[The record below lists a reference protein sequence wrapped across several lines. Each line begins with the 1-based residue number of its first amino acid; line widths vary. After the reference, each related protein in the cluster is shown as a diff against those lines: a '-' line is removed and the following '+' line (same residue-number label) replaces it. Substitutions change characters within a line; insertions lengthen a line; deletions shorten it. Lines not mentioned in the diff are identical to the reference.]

1 MKRQLE
7 PVWTKS
13 QLKAGQ
19 QMSQAWEEFFSAAE
33 QQGKAAKDEAPGLA
47 DDAKVDEVVRRHEA
61 DLLGYANV
69 VGVAK
74 GLRMRQGRPSSEL
87 CVTVYV
93 ERKIPA
99 TDLAAADILPKEI
112 EGIPVDVAEVGKLEA
127 L

>member
-1 MKRQLE
+1 MKRRLE

-19 QMSQAWEEFFSAAE
+19 QISQAWEEFFSAAE
-33 QQGKAAKDEAPGLA
+33 QPGDAVKEAARGLA
-47 DDAKVDEVVRRHEA
+47 DDAKIDAVVRGREA
-61 DLLGYANV
+61 DLLGYPNV

-74 GLRMRQGRPSSEL
+74 GLRIRQGRPSSEP

-93 ERKIPA
+93 ERKIPE
-99 TDLAAADILPKEI
+99 TDLAAADILPKKI
-112 EGIPVDVAEVGKLEA
+112 EGIPVDVVEVGKLEA

>member
-1 MKRQLE
+1 MKRQIE

-19 QMSQAWEEFFSAAE
+19 QISQAWEEFFSAAE
-33 QQGKAAKDEAPGLA
+33 QQGDAVKKTVPGLA
-47 DDAKVDEVVRRHEA
+47 DDAKVDEAVRRSEA
-61 DLLGYANV
+61 SLLAYPHV

-74 GLRMRQGRPSSEL
+74 GLRIRQGRPSSEP

-93 ERKIPA
+93 ERKIPE
-99 TDLAAADILPKEI
+99 TDLAAADILPKAI
-112 EGIPVDVAEVGKLEA
+112 EGIPVDVVEVGKLEA